1 MQGMDFV
8 TGRKFLI
15 SLWMVWGCCHRLGLP
30 TLLFFY
36 NLCSIC
42 RDRQRARKN
51 FEKVRESETAADF
64 SVSKQEKG
72 PLGERFL
79 VLYANTV

>member
-1 MQGMDFV
+1 MPG
-8 TGRKFLI
+8 KI
-15 SLWMVWGCCHRLGLP
+15 S
-30 TLLFFY
+30 T
-36 NLCSIC
+36 
-42 RDRQRARKN
+42 
-51 FEKVRESETAADF
+51 KVSESETAADF